1 MWGNGLRVELHV
13 FKKIFL
19 LLVLI
24 IPACGYHFPEGNGPK
39 APHLRTFYVDVFV
52 NQTNEVYAGQ
62 IIRSA
67 FIGRFVEEGHFTL
80 AASLDR
86 ADLVCRGSIKS
97 IQTAPLSYKASNIA
111 AEERMTV
118 VMEVVFE
125 DKTEGRVL
133 WENRSLAATGDYL
146 ATSTSMIEKN
156 RKDALLKLAD
166 DAAERA
172 YQLMM
177 SDF

>member
-1 MWGNGLRVELHV
+1 LPV

-19 LLVLI
+19 LLLVLI
-24 IPACGYHFPEGNGPK
+24 IPSCGYHFPEGRDTRI
-39 APHLRTFYVDVFV
+39 PHLRTFYVDVFV
-52 NQTNEVYAGQ
+52 NNTNEVYAGQ

-67 FIGRFVEEGHFTL
+67 FISRFVEEGRFKL
-80 AASLDR
+80 AASIDR

-97 IQTAPLSYKASNIA
+97 IQISPLSYKASNIA

-118 VMEVVFE
+118 VMEVIFE
-125 DKTEGRVL
+125 ESAKGRIIWDDRAL
-133 WENRSLAATGDYL
+133 TATGDYM
-146 ATSTSMIEKN
+146 ATNSSMVERN

-172 YQLMM
+172 YRLMM

>member
-1 MWGNGLRVELHV
+1 LRVEAPVL
-13 FKKIFL
+13 KKIFL
-19 LLVLI
+19 FLLVLI
-24 IPACGYHFPEGNGPK
+24 IPACGYHFPGGNGTK
-39 APHLRTFYVDVFV
+39 IPHLRTFYVDVFV
-52 NQTNEVYAGQ
+52 NKTNEVYAGQ

-67 FIGRFVEEGHFTL
+67 FINRFVEEGRFKL
-80 AASLDR
+80 AASSDR

-97 IQTAPLSYKASNIA
+97 IQISPLSYKASNIA

-118 VMEVVFE
+118 VMEVIFE
-125 DKTEGRVL
+125 ESAKGSIIWDDRALT
-133 WENRSLAATGDYL
+133 ATGDYL
-146 ATSTSMIEKN
+146 TTSTSMVERN